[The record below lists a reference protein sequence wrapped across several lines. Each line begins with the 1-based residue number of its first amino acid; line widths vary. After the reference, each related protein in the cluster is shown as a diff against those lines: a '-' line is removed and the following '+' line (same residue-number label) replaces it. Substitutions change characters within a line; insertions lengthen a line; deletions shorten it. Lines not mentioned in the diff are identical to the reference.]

1 MSMNAVYYLIF
12 ILCGGV
18 IGGGWFPMEGVLVAA
33 LGGIREALEE
43 DGQKRGV
50 SKMGYSWF
58 LEYQG
63 GNSTDGGSGG
73 NIRSMNSLNSQLS
86 NVERG
91 VSGLNVTQGQGQLE
105 DFIYLD
111 SVGIWVRF
119 HDYAS
124 NVGFVRGFSR
134 MESTPFNSTRAQSG
148 GLGEQNKGG
157 PDGCDSYGAAFSK
170 SLRRSHQRREPS
182 SSLFQVISQDWLLG
196 WGFICDYF
204 REFILN

>member
-1 MSMNAVYYLIF
+1 
-12 ILCGGV
+12 
-18 IGGGWFPMEGVLVAA
+18 MEGVLVTA
-33 LGGIREALEE
+33 LGGFREALEE
-43 DGQKRGV
+43 EVQKKGV

-73 NIRSMNSLNSQLS
+73 NIRSMNASNSQLS
-86 NVERG
+86 SVEKG
-91 VSGLNVTQGQGQLE
+91 VSGLNVTKGQWQFE

-124 NVGFVRGFSR
+124 NVGFVQGVSR
-134 MESTPFNSTRAQSG
+134 IESIPFNSTRAQSG
-148 GLGEQNKGG
+148 GSCEQNKGG
-157 PDGCDSYGAAFSK
+157 PDGCDSYGATFST
-170 SLRRSHQRREPS
+170 SLRSHQKREPRS
-182 SSLFQVISQDWLLG
+182 SFFQVISQDWLLG
-196 WGFICDYF
+196 WGFICNYF